1 MFRRL
6 ILVSLLAAA
15 GAVHAQLPEP
25 MARALQAAGIPE
37 DAVGAVVLRGG
48 VPLVSHNPDRP
59 MQPAST
65 MKLVTT
71 LVGLD
76 QLGPVFKA
84 RTELRSG
91 AEVVNGVLQGDLYLR
106 GGADPDFNEDVLVHM
121 LEKLRTQGIRKIE
134 GDLVLDRQLFQPART
149 DLGLAP
155 FDESPEAYYNIIPD
169 ALLLNM
175 NLLRVNLAS
184 TGNKL
189 KLDMLPQLER
199 VTIESDMRLVDADC
213 AKWDDGWK
221 LPDYTRKGSKIIVR
235 LHGTFP
241 KNCSKTTVINVLERN
256 DYTERLFRS
265 TWARLGGI
273 FTGTARE
280 AAPAALSAA
289 ASAAATGLGAAGHAA
304 APAAPAGTRLL
315 AEHVSRPLAEVLR
328 DINKPSDNGLA
339 RTLFLTLGSLE
350 PDPVLGSRPIPA
362 LPLAASPAASPAV
375 LPGDSLSSDTAA
387 PAATQAALATAAA
400 AEAATPSRSAMIPGG
415 GEAIVPAATNL
426 TAARAEQVIRA
437 WMQRHAIDDTGLVL
451 ENGSGLSRLERV
463 RPAQM
468 AGLLQAA
475 QKSLWMP
482 EFLTSLPIAAVDGTM
497 KRRLKDSPAAAR
509 ARVKTGTLKNVVAI
523 AGYVPDANGEL
534 CIVVAMINHELTGNG
549 NGRKAIDALID
560 WVAQSGR

>member
-6 ILVSLLAAA
+6 MLVSLLAAA
-15 GAVHAQLPEP
+15 GSPSAQAQLPEP

-37 DAVGAVVLRGG
+37 DAVGAIVLRGG
-48 VPLVSHNPDRP
+48 MPLVSHHPDRP

-71 LVGLD
+71 MVGLD

-84 RTELRSG
+84 RTELRSS
-91 AEVVNGVLQGDLYLR
+91 AEVKDGVLKGDLHLR
-106 GGADPDFNEDVLVHM
+106 GGADPDFSEDVLVHM
-121 LEKLRTQGIRKIE
+121 LEKLRIQGIRKIQ
-134 GDLVLDRQLFQPART
+134 GDLVLDRQLFQPTRT
-149 DLGLAP
+149 DLGAAP

-175 NLLRVNLAS
+175 NLLRVDMNS
-184 TGNKL
+184 TGGKL
-189 KLDMLPQLER
+189 RLGMLPQLDR
-199 VTIESDMRLVDADC
+199 VTIESDMTLVEADC
-213 AKWDDGWK
+213 AKWEDGWK
-221 LPDYTRKGSKIIVR
+221 LPDYTRKGSKIVVR

-265 TWARLGGI
+265 TWARLGGS
-273 FTGTARE
+273 FTGIARE
-280 AAPAALSAA
+280 ATSAAPAPAA
-289 ASAAATGLGAAGHAA
+289 TA
-304 APAAPAGTRLL
+304 APATRLL

-339 RTLFLTLGSLE
+339 RTLFLTLGSLA
-350 PDPVLGSRPIPA
+350 PDPVLGSRP
-362 LPLAASPAASPAV
+362 LPTLQLAARTASPAV
-375 LPGDSLSSDTAA
+375 LPGDSLSSDAAA
-387 PAATQAALATAAA
+387 PAASPAAG
-400 AEAATPSRSAMIPGG
+400 AMIPGG
-415 GEAIVPAATNL
+415 GEAAPDAAVPAQS
-426 TAARAEQVIRA
+426 AARAEQVIRG
-437 WMQRHAIDDTGLVL
+437 WLQRHGIDDTGLVL

-497 KRRLKDSPAAAR
+497 KRRLKDSAAASR

-534 CIVVAMINHELTGNG
+534 CIVVAMINHDLTGNG
-549 NGRKAIDALID
+549 NGRKALDALLD
-560 WVAQSGR
+560 WVARYQ

>member
-6 ILVSLLAAA
+6 IIVSLLAAA
-15 GAVHAQLPEP
+15 ATSQSAQAQLPDP
-25 MARALQAAGIPE
+25 VTRVLQAAGIPD

-48 VPLVSHNPDRP
+48 VPLLSHNADRP

-71 LVGLD
+71 MVGLD

-84 RTELRSG
+84 RTELRSS
-91 AEVVNGVLQGDLYLR
+91 APAVNGVLQGDLILR

-121 LEKLRTQGIRKIE
+121 LEKLRTQGIRKIT
-134 GDLVLDRQLFQPART
+134 GNLVMDRQLFQPART
-149 DLGLAP
+149 DVGAAP

-175 NLLRVNLAS
+175 NLLRVDINS
-184 TGNKL
+184 MDGKL
-189 KLDMLPQLER
+189 KLGMLPQLEL
-199 VTIESDMRLVDADC
+199 VTIESDMTLVDGEC
-213 AKWDDGWK
+213 AKWEDGWK
-221 LPDYTRKGSKIIVR
+221 LPDYTRKGAKITVR

-241 KNCSKTTVINVLERN
+241 RNCSKTTVINVLERN
-256 DYTERLFRS
+256 DYVERLFRT
-265 TWARLGGI
+265 TWARLGGT
-273 FTGTARE
+273 FTGRALEATAGVG
-280 AAPAALSAA
+280 AVT
-289 ASAAATGLGAAGHAA
+289 ASNT
-304 APAAPAGTRLL
+304 PMPSRLL

-339 RTLFLTLGSLE
+339 RTLFLSLGSLE
-350 PDPVLGSRPIPA
+350 PDALLGSRPIPL
-362 LPLAASPAASPAV
+362 LPLAAV
-375 LPGDSLSSDTAA
+375 RGDSLSSDAVA
-387 PAATQAALATAAA
+387 PAA
-400 AEAATPSRSAMIPGG
+400 IPGG
-415 GEAIVPAATNL
+415 GEAAPGAATL
-426 TAARAEQVIRA
+426 TAERSEQVIRA
-437 WMQRHAIDDTGLVL
+437 WMQRHGIDDTGLVL
-451 ENGSGLSRLERV
+451 ENGSGLSRSERV

-497 KRRLKDSPAAAR
+497 KRRLKDSAAAAR

-523 AGYVPDANGEL
+523 AGYVPDANSEL
-534 CIVVAMINHELTGNG
+534 CIVVAMINHDLTGNG

-560 WVAQSGR
+560 WVAQSGK

>member
-6 ILVSLLAAA
+6 ILVSLLATAT
-15 GAVHAQLPEP
+15 AVHAQLPEP
-25 MARALQAAGIPE
+25 VARALQAAGIPQ
-37 DAVGAVVLRGG
+37 DAMGAIVLRGG
-48 VPLVSHNPDRP
+48 TPLVSHNPDRP

-71 LVGLD
+71 MVGLD

-84 RTELRSG
+84 RTELRTS
-91 AEVVNGVLQGDLYLR
+91 ADVVNGVLQGDLYLR

-121 LEKLRTQGIRKIE
+121 LEKLRTQGIRKIQ

-149 DLGLAP
+149 DIGVAP

-175 NLLRVNLAS
+175 NLLRVDMTS
-184 TGNKL
+184 TGSKL
-189 KLDMLPQLER
+189 KLGMLPQLER
-199 VTIESDMRLVDADC
+199 VTIESDMTLIDADC
-213 AKWDDGWK
+213 AKWEDGWK
-221 LPDYTRKGSKIIVR
+221 LPDYTRKGPKITVR

-241 KNCSKTTVINVLERN
+241 RNCSKTTVINVLERN

-265 TWARLGGI
+265 TWARLGGT

-280 AAPAALSAA
+280 AAPASA
-289 ASAAATGLGAAGHAA
+289 
-304 APAAPAGTRLL
+304 TRLL
-315 AEHVSRPLAEVLR
+315 AEHVSRPLADVLR

-350 PDPVLGSRPIPA
+350 PDPLLGSRPIPA
-362 LPLAASPAASPAV
+362 VRFASPLQMSPAV
-375 LPGDSLSSDTAA
+375 LPGDSLSSDTAVPAA
-387 PAATQAALATAAA
+387 PASAQSAQSALAATAAA
-400 AEAATPSRSAMIPGG
+400 PARSAMIPGG
-415 GEAIVPAATNL
+415 GEAMVPAAGTNP
-426 TAARAEQVIRA
+426 TAARAEYVIRA
-437 WMQRHAIDDTGLVL
+437 WMQRHGIDDTGLVL
-451 ENGSGLSRLERV
+451 ENGSGLSRTERV

-523 AGYVPDANGEL
+523 AGYVPDAHGEL
-534 CIVVAMINHELTGNG
+534 CVVVAMINHDLTGNG

-560 WVAQSGR
+560 WVAQSQ

>member
-1 MFRRL
+1 MLRRL

-25 MARALQAAGIPE
+25 VSRVLQATGIPE
-37 DAVGAVVLRGG
+37 DAVGAIVLRGG
-48 VPLVSHNPDRP
+48 TPLVSHNPDRP

-71 LVGLD
+71 MVGLD

-91 AEVVNGVLQGDLYLR
+91 AEVVNGVLKGDLYLR

-121 LEKLRTQGIRKIE
+121 LEKLRTQGIRKIQ
-134 GDLVLDRQLFQPART
+134 GDLVLDRQLFQPTRT
-149 DLGLAP
+149 DLGVAP

-175 NLLRVNLAS
+175 NLLRVDMTS
-184 TGNKL
+184 TGSKL
-189 KLDMLPQLER
+189 KLGMLPQLER
-199 VTIESDMRLVDADC
+199 VTIESDMTLVDADC
-213 AKWDDGWK
+213 AKWEDGWK
-221 LPDYTRKGSKIIVR
+221 LPDYARKGNKIIVR

-265 TWARLGGI
+265 TWARLGGS

-280 AAPAALSAA
+280 AAPAA
-289 ASAAATGLGAAGHAA
+289 A
-304 APAAPAGTRLL
+304 APATRLL

-362 LPLAASPAASPAV
+362 LQLAGQPQASPAA
-375 LPGDSLSSDTAA
+375 LPGDSLSSDAAA
-387 PAATQAALATAAA
+387 PALPAASALPAG
-400 AEAATPSRSAMIPGG
+400 AMIPGG
-415 GEAIVPAATNL
+415 GEAAPATAGPAL

-437 WMQRHAIDDTGLVL
+437 WMQRHGIDDTGLVL

-549 NGRKAIDALID
+549 NGRKAIDALLD

>member
-1 MFRRL
+1 MLRRL

-25 MARALQAAGIPE
+25 VARALQAAGIPE
-37 DAVGAVVLRGG
+37 SAMGAIVLRGG
-48 VPLVSHNPDRP
+48 TPLVSHNPDRP

-71 LVGLD
+71 MVGLD

-84 RTELRSG
+84 RTELRSS

-121 LEKLRTQGIRKIE
+121 LEKLRTQGIRKIR

-149 DLGLAP
+149 DLGVAP

-175 NLLRVNLAS
+175 NLLRVDMTS
-184 TGNKL
+184 TGGKL
-189 KLDMLPQLER
+189 KLGMLPQLER
-199 VTIESDMRLVDADC
+199 VTIESDMTLVDADC
-213 AKWDDGWK
+213 AKWEDGWK
-221 LPDYTRKGSKIIVR
+221 LPDTTRKGGKLTVR

-265 TWARLGGI
+265 TWARLGGT

-280 AAPAALSAA
+280 AAAG
-289 ASAAATGLGAAGHAA
+289 ASASAPQAA
-304 APAAPAGTRLL
+304 TRLL

-339 RTLFLTLGSLE
+339 RTLFLTLGALE

-362 LPLAASPAASPAV
+362 LRLSSTPVASPAV
-375 LPGDSLSSDTAA
+375 LPGESLSSDAVAPPPADAA
-387 PAATQAALATAAA
+387 PV
-400 AEAATPSRSAMIPGG
+400 RSAMVPGG
-415 GEAIVPAATNL
+415 GEAATSAASANP
-426 TAARAEQVIRA
+426 TAARAEQIIRA
-437 WMQRHAIDDTGLVL
+437 WMQGHGIDDTGLVL
-451 ENGSGLSRLERV
+451 ENGSGLSRSERV

-534 CIVVAMINHELTGNG
+534 CIVVAMINDDRTGNG
-549 NGRKAIDALID
+549 NGRKAIDALLD
-560 WVAQSGR
+560 WVASSGK

>member
-15 GAVHAQLPEP
+15 AGSPSAQAQLPEP
-25 MARALQAAGIPE
+25 MARVLQAAGIPE
-37 DAVGAVVLRGG
+37 DAVGAIVLRGG
-48 VPLVSHNPDRP
+48 TPLVSHNPDRP

-71 LVGLD
+71 MVGLD

-84 RTELRSG
+84 RTELRSS
-91 AEVVNGVLQGDLYLR
+91 AAVVNGVLKGDLHLR
-106 GGADPDFNEDVLVHM
+106 GGADPDFNEDALVHM
-121 LEKLRTQGIRKIE
+121 LEKLRTQGIRKIQ
-134 GDLVLDRQLFQPART
+134 GDLVLDRQLFQPTRT
-149 DLGLAP
+149 DLGAAP

-175 NLLRVNLAS
+175 NLLRVDMNS
-184 TGNKL
+184 TSGKL
-189 KLDMLPQLER
+189 KLSMLPQLER
-199 VTIESDMRLVDADC
+199 VSIESDMTLVDADC

-221 LPDYTRKGSKIIVR
+221 LPDTTRKGDKIVVR

-241 KNCSKTTVINVLERN
+241 RNCARTTVINVLERN

-265 TWARLGGI
+265 TWARLGGS
-273 FTGTARE
+273 FTGIARE
-280 AAPAALSAA
+280 ATTVTANAG
-289 ASAAATGLGAAGHAA
+289 TAAGHAA
-304 APAAPAGTRLL
+304 AAQPTLPATRLL

-350 PDPVLGSRPIPA
+350 PDPVLGSRPIPT
-362 LPLAASPAASPAV
+362 LQLAARTASPAV
-375 LPGDSLSSDTAA
+375 LPGDSLSSDAAA
-387 PAATQAALATAAA
+387 PAAAPTESAATAG
-400 AEAATPSRSAMIPGG
+400 AMIPGG
-415 GEAIVPAATNL
+415 GEAAPASVMPSQ
-426 TAARAEQVIRA
+426 TAGRAEQIIRA
-437 WMQRHAIDDTGLVL
+437 WMQRHGIDDTGLVM

-497 KRRLKDSPAAAR
+497 RRRLKDSAAAAR

-534 CIVVAMINHELTGNG
+534 CIVVAMINHDLSGSG
-549 NGRKAIDALID
+549 NGRKAIDALLD
-560 WVAQSGR
+560 WVAQSGK

>member
-48 VPLVSHNPDRP
+48 MPLVSHNPDRP

-71 LVGLD
+71 MVGLD

-199 VTIESDMRLVDADC
+199 VTIESDMCLVDADC

-265 TWARLGGI
+265 TWARLGGT

-280 AAPAALSAA
+280 AAPAALS
-289 ASAAATGLGAAGHAA
+289 
-304 APAAPAGTRLL
+304 APAGTRLL

-362 LPLAASPAASPAV
+362 LPLAAVPSASPAV

-387 PAATQAALATAAA
+387 PAALADVAAA
-400 AEAATPSRSAMIPGG
+400 PSRSAMIPGG
-415 GEAIVPAATNL
+415 GEAIVPATANL

-523 AGYVPDANGEL
+523 AGYVPDTNGEL

>member
-1 MFRRL
+1 MLRRL

-15 GAVHAQLPEP
+15 AAGPSAHAQLPEP
-25 MARALQAAGIPE
+25 VARALQAAGIPE
-37 DAVGAVVLRGG
+37 SAMGVIVLRGG
-48 VPLVSHNPDRP
+48 TPLVSHNPDRP

-71 LVGLD
+71 MVGLD

-121 LEKLRTQGIRKIE
+121 LEKLRTQGIRKIQ

-149 DLGLAP
+149 DLGVAP

-175 NLLRVNLAS
+175 NLLRVDMTS
-184 TGNKL
+184 TGSKL
-189 KLDMLPQLER
+189 KLGMLPQLER
-199 VTIESDMRLVDADC
+199 VAIESDMTLVDADC
-213 AKWDDGWK
+213 AKWEDGWK
-221 LPDYTRKGSKIIVR
+221 LPDYTRKGGKLTVR

-265 TWARLGGI
+265 TWARLGGT

-280 AAPAALSAA
+280 AAGAA
-289 ASAAATGLGAAGHAA
+289 AAGAAAGAPQTA
-304 APAAPAGTRLL
+304 APATRLL

-339 RTLFLTLGSLE
+339 RTLFLTLGALE
-350 PDPVLGSRPIPA
+350 PDPLLGSRPIPA
-362 LPLAASPAASPAV
+362 LRLSSTPVASPAV
-375 LPGDSLSSDTAA
+375 LPGESLSSDAVA
-387 PAATQAALATAAA
+387 PPPADAL
-400 AEAATPSRSAMIPGG
+400 SVRSAMVPGG
-415 GEAIVPAATNL
+415 GEAATIIAAANP
-426 TAARAEQVIRA
+426 TAARAEQTIRA
-437 WMQRHAIDDTGLVL
+437 WMQRHGIDDTGLVL
-451 ENGSGLSRLERV
+451 ENGSGLSRSERV

-534 CIVVAMINHELTGNG
+534 CIVVAMINHDLTGNG
-549 NGRKAIDALID
+549 NGRKAIDALLD
-560 WVAQSGR
+560 WVASSGK

>member
-1 MFRRL
+1 MLRRL

-25 MARALQAAGIPE
+25 VARALQAAGIPE
-37 DAVGAVVLRGG
+37 SAMGAIVLRGG
-48 VPLVSHNPDRP
+48 TPLVSHNPDRP

-71 LVGLD
+71 MVGLD

-84 RTELRSG
+84 RTELRSS

-121 LEKLRTQGIRKIE
+121 LEKLRTQGIRKIR

-149 DLGLAP
+149 DLGVAP

-175 NLLRVNLAS
+175 NLLRVDMTS
-184 TGNKL
+184 TGGKL
-189 KLDMLPQLER
+189 KLGMLPQLER
-199 VTIESDMRLVDADC
+199 VTIESDMTLIDADC
-213 AKWDDGWK
+213 AKWEDGWK
-221 LPDYTRKGSKIIVR
+221 LPDTTRKGGKLTVR

-265 TWARLGGI
+265 TWARLGGT

-280 AAPAALSAA
+280 AAAG
-289 ASAAATGLGAAGHAA
+289 ASASAPQAA
-304 APAAPAGTRLL
+304 TRLL

-339 RTLFLTLGSLE
+339 RTLFLTLGALE

-362 LPLAASPAASPAV
+362 LRLSSTPVASPAV
-375 LPGDSLSSDTAA
+375 LPGESLSSDAVAPPPADAA
-387 PAATQAALATAAA
+387 PV
-400 AEAATPSRSAMIPGG
+400 RSAMVPGG
-415 GEAIVPAATNL
+415 GEAATSAASANP
-426 TAARAEQVIRA
+426 TAARAEQIIRA
-437 WMQRHAIDDTGLVL
+437 WMQGHGIDDTGLVL
-451 ENGSGLSRLERV
+451 ENGSGLSRSERV

-534 CIVVAMINHELTGNG
+534 CIVVAMINDDRTGNG
-549 NGRKAIDALID
+549 NGRKAIDALLD
-560 WVAQSGR
+560 WVASSGK

>member
-1 MFRRL
+1 MLRRL

-15 GAVHAQLPEP
+15 TAGQSAHAQLPEP
-25 MARALQAAGIPE
+25 VARALQAAGIP
-37 DAVGAVVLRGG
+37 DSAMGAIVLRGG
-48 VPLVSHNPDRP
+48 TPLVSHNPDRP

-71 LVGLD
+71 MVGLD

-84 RTELRSG
+84 RTELRSS

-121 LEKLRTQGIRKIE
+121 LEKLRTQGIRKIH

-149 DLGLAP
+149 DLGVAP

-175 NLLRVNLAS
+175 NLLRVDMTS
-184 TGNKL
+184 TSNKL
-189 KLDMLPQLER
+189 KLGMLPQLER
-199 VTIESDMRLVDADC
+199 VAIESDMTLVDADC
-213 AKWDDGWK
+213 AKWEDGWK
-221 LPDYTRKGSKIIVR
+221 LPDYTRSRNGKITVR

-265 TWARLGGI
+265 TWARLGGT
-273 FTGTARE
+273 FTGAARE
-280 AAPAALSAA
+280 AAVSAA
-289 ASAAATGLGAAGHAA
+289 PGAPGNAAA
-304 APAAPAGTRLL
+304 TRLL

-339 RTLFLTLGSLE
+339 RTLFLTLGALE
-350 PDPVLGSRPIPA
+350 PDPVLGSRPVPA
-362 LPLAASPAASPAV
+362 LSLSGTPAANPAV
-375 LPGDSLSSDTAA
+375 LPGDSLSSDAVAPPPADAA
-387 PAATQAALATAAA
+387 ST
-400 AEAATPSRSAMIPGG
+400 RSAMVPGG
-415 GEAIVPAATNL
+415 GEATASAASANP
-426 TAARAEQVIRA
+426 TAARAEQIIRA
-437 WMQRHAIDDTGLVL
+437 WMQRHGIDDTGLVL
-451 ENGSGLSRLERV
+451 ENGSGLSRSERV

-497 KRRLKDSPAAAR
+497 KRRLKDSAAAAR

-534 CIVVAMINHELTGNG
+534 CIVVAMINHDLTGNG
-549 NGRKAIDALID
+549 NGRKAIDALLD
-560 WVAQSGR
+560 WVASSGK

>member
-6 ILVSLLAAA
+6 LLVSLLAAA
-15 GAVHAQLPEP
+15 SAVHAQLPEP

-37 DAVGAVVLRGG
+37 DAVGAIVLRGG
-48 VPLVSHNPDRP
+48 TPLVSHHPDRP

-71 LVGLD
+71 MVSLD

-84 RTELRSG
+84 RTELRSS
-91 AEVVNGVLQGDLYLR
+91 ADVVNGVLQGDLHLR

-121 LEKLRTQGIRKIE
+121 LEKLRTQGIRKIQ

-149 DLGLAP
+149 DLGAAP

-175 NLLRVNLAS
+175 NLLRVDMTS
-184 TGNKL
+184 TGSKL
-189 KLDMLPQLER
+189 KLGMLPQLER
-199 VTIESDMRLVDADC
+199 VTIESDMTLVDAEC
-213 AKWDDGWK
+213 AKWEDGWK

-265 TWARLGGI
+265 TWARLGGT
-273 FTGTARE
+273 FTGIARE
-280 AAPAALSAA
+280 ATSAVPATPPN
-289 ASAAATGLGAAGHAA
+289 ATA
-304 APAAPAGTRLL
+304 APTTRLL

-362 LPLAASPAASPAV
+362 LQLASRTTSPAV
-375 LPGDSLSSDTAA
+375 LPGDSLSSDAAA
-387 PAATQAALATAAA
+387 PALPAASAVPAG
-400 AEAATPSRSAMIPGG
+400 AMIPGG
-415 GEAIVPAATNL
+415 GEAVAPAAAPAQ

-437 WMQRHAIDDTGLVL
+437 WMQRHGIDDTGLVL

-497 KRRLKDSPAAAR
+497 KRRLKDSAAASR

-534 CIVVAMINHELTGNG
+534 CIVVAMINHDLTGNG
-549 NGRKAIDALID
+549 NGRKAIDALLD
-560 WVAQSGR
+560 WVAQSGK

>member
-6 ILVSLLAAA
+6 ILVSLLATAT
-15 GAVHAQLPEP
+15 AVHAQLPEP
-25 MARALQAAGIPE
+25 VARALQAAGIPQ
-37 DAVGAVVLRGG
+37 DAMGAIVLRGG
-48 VPLVSHNPDRP
+48 TPLVSHNPDRP

-71 LVGLD
+71 MVGLD

-84 RTELRSG
+84 RTELRTS
-91 AEVVNGVLQGDLYLR
+91 ADVVNGVLQGDLYLR

-121 LEKLRTQGIRKIE
+121 LEKLRTQGIRKIQ

-149 DLGLAP
+149 DIGVAP

-175 NLLRVNLAS
+175 NLLRVDMTS
-184 TGNKL
+184 TGSKL
-189 KLDMLPQLER
+189 KLGMLPQLER
-199 VTIESDMRLVDADC
+199 VTIESDMTLIDADC
-213 AKWDDGWK
+213 AKWEDGWK
-221 LPDYTRKGSKIIVR
+221 LPDYTRKGPKITVR

-241 KNCSKTTVINVLERN
+241 RNCNKTTVINVLERN

-265 TWARLGGI
+265 TWARLGGT
-273 FTGTARE
+273 FTGVARE
-280 AAPAALSAA
+280 AAPAPAPAA
-289 ASAAATGLGAAGHAA
+289 ASASASAASFAAASHAA
-304 APAAPAGTRLL
+304 APAAPLATRLL
-315 AEHVSRPLAEVLR
+315 AEHVSRPLADVLR

-362 LPLAASPAASPAV
+362 LRLASQPQMSPAV

-387 PAATQAALATAAA
+387 PAATQSTL
-400 AEAATPSRSAMIPGG
+400 AATPARSAVIPGG
-415 GEAIVPAATNL
+415 GEAIVPATGSNP
-426 TAARAEQVIRA
+426 TSARAEYVIRA
-437 WMQRHAIDDTGLVL
+437 WMQRHGIDDTGLVL
-451 ENGSGLSRLERV
+451 ENGSGLSRTERV

-534 CIVVAMINHELTGNG
+534 CVVVAMINHDLTGNG

-560 WVAQSGR
+560 WVAQSQ